1 MKCRND
7 RVDVFPSSS
16 KSSVRNFE
24 KNEHRETASKSQTIF
39 WVLLLFFFLL
49 GREREREMQDIKL
62 QETLAHEKY
71 RHIIIIVHLLFFFL
85 PFLLF
90 IIVQLSALYINKQY
104 IININNIYLSV
115 SLLRAACPV
124 YAVDLITLKCAF
136 SCLLM
141 RRANEQK
148 LGHLDQPS

>member
-1 MKCRND
+1 MTVSMFFLPVQSLPCGTLKKMNTEKRHQRAKQYFWFCCFFF
-7 RVDVFPSSS
+7 FPS
-16 KSSVRNFE
+16 R
-24 KNEHRETASKSQTIF
+24 Q
-39 WVLLLFFFLL
+39 
-49 GREREREMQDIKL
+49 REREREMQDIKL